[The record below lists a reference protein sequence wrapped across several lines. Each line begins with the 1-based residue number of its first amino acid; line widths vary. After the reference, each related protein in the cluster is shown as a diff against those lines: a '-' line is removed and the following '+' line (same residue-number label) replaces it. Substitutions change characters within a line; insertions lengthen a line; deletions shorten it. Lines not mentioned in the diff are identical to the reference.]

1 MIGRSVRRVEDG
13 RLVTGRGRYLDDMR
27 PEGTLHAIFV
37 RSPIAHGLVVDIDAD
52 RARSMPGVIG
62 VFTAADLG
70 FDRPM
75 PNMHPSPLLVDSRQG
90 YPLAHDEVCYVG
102 EPVAVVVAE
111 NRYAAADAAA
121 EVFVDVE
128 PLPACVDHT
137 RALDPDAPPVH
148 KGSESNLVAT
158 LTAEYGDVDE
168 AFTGAAHVIDVP
180 LRQHRGAAAFIEGRG
195 VLAEPAEGGLTLWSS
210 TQSPHRLRALV
221 SEYLGVEELRV
232 ATPDIGGGF
241 GPKGSVYAEE
251 YVVPAL
257 ALRLGRPV
265 KWVEGRREH
274 LLATNQQRDQ
284 TYRLQVACDADGRL
298 RGVRGRVIHDNGA
311 YVPYGLLLPAT
322 GLNLIPGPYELPA
335 LDIAIDVVY
344 TNLVPTSPIRGAGR
358 PNAVFAMERCVD
370 AVARRL
376 GLDPV
381 GVRRRNFVADPAN
394 HTLPLPARNGEP
406 IRYDAGDYAALLDAA
421 VEAADRAGFEERRR
435 GSEAR
440 GKRRGLGI
448 ASYVEDTGLGPA
460 ESARVRLD
468 EDGRVVVEVGV
479 SSQGQGHATVFS
491 QLAATELGV
500 AVEDVVVRAGDTAV
514 HPHGVSTVASRTAA
528 TAGPAVHQAAA
539 ELARRIEELAA
550 EILEAAPE
558 DLRLERGRA
567 GVVGQPGT
575 DIPFSVLVSVAK
587 ERGVELDVTSEQPFG
602 QAAYAYGTHVAEVE
616 VDPET
621 GHVQIVSYTL
631 SHDCGPMLNPMIVAG
646 QIEGGVAH
654 GVGNALYER
663 VAFDDE
669 GQPLVTTFVDYRI
682 PAAAQVPPVRHVHK
696 ETPSYTNLLGVRGA
710 GEGGTIP
717 AAAAIVAAVE
727 DALGVVVDRYPLTP
741 EVVLGFA
748 RG

>member
-1 MIGRSVRRVEDG
+1 
-13 RLVTGRGRYLDDMR
+13 
-27 PEGTLHAIFV
+27 
-37 RSPIAHGLVVDIDAD
+37 
-52 RARSMPGVIG
+52 MP
-62 VFTAADLG
+62 DW
-70 FDRPM
+70 M
-75 PNMHPSPLLVDSRQG
+75 
-90 YPLAHDEVCYVG
+90 
-102 EPVAVVVAE
+102 
-111 NRYAAADAAA
+111 
-121 EVFVDVE
+121 
-128 PLPACVDHT
+128 
-137 RALDPDAPPVH
+137 
-148 KGSESNLVAT
+148 
-158 LTAEYGDVDE
+158 
-168 AFTGAAHVIDVP
+168 
-180 LRQHRGAAAFIEGRG
+180 
-195 VLAEPAEGGLTLWSS
+195 
-210 TQSPHRLRALV
+210 
-221 SEYLGVEELRV
+221 
-232 ATPDIGGGF
+232 DIGGVNEG
-241 GPKGSVYAEE
+241 
-251 YVVPAL
+251 YVLELYERFLQDPSAVDAGTRTVFEKW
-257 ALRLGRPV
+257 APV
-265 KWVEGRREH
+265 F
-274 LLATNQQRDQ
+274 
-284 TYRLQVACDADGRL
+284 
-298 RGVRGRVIHDNGA
+298 
-311 YVPYGLLLPAT
+311 
-322 GLNLIPGPYELPA
+322 
-335 LDIAIDVVY
+335 
-344 TNLVPTSPIRGAGR
+344 RGA
-358 PNAVFAMERCVD
+358 D
-370 AVARRL
+370 
-376 GLDPV
+376 
-381 GVRRRNFVADPAN
+381 
-394 HTLPLPARNGEP
+394 
-406 IRYDAGDYAALLDAA
+406 
-421 VEAADRAGFEERRR
+421 
-435 GSEAR
+435 
-440 GKRRGLGI
+440 
-448 ASYVEDTGLGPA
+448 
-460 ESARVRLD
+460 
-468 EDGRVVVEVGV
+468 
-479 SSQGQGHATVFS
+479 
-491 QLAATELGV
+491 
-500 AVEDVVVRAGDTAV
+500 
-514 HPHGVSTVASRTAA
+514 AA